1 MVLTRSKSRSTEAH
15 LPEELVVCILSRMAE
30 GQTSA
35 YNVASDL
42 RSCALVCST
51 SLEENTSGTA
61 DALDNFEDTA
71 YESTGFLYEVG
82 FRWLVNPDDDV
93 DDFDEDADDGADDES
108 V

>member
-1 MVLTRSKSRSTEAH
+1 MVLTRSKTRSTEAH

-51 SLEENTSGTA
+51 WRKAVA
-61 DALDNFEDTA
+61 DEAVWKALTLRVA
-71 YESTGFLYEVG
+71 PAGY
-82 FRWLVNPDDDV
+82 DDD
-93 DDFDEDADDGADDES
+93 DDADGDVQAIQFITKRLNELEWI
-108 V
+108 